1 MFAQW
6 VNRGIISLNFMAED
20 TPQNESFLNPSRR
33 SYVYESSKGSGNK
46 KRVILI
52 ILGVIVLIALV
63 AYAIIATGGK
73 GELDEAL
80 TPTPTTI
87 QETPTPT
94 ITEVTPTPEE
104 SPTPKGQ
111 VSITPTS
118 KTSPTPT
125 TKGTPT
131 PTKASASDLDRS
143 NLSLEVQNGSGVAG
157 AATKMSDALKKLGYT
172 VASSGNADN
181 FDYEKTEIQ
190 LKSTKKAYLEML
202 KKDLGDDYTIGSA
215 TSDYTGDAD
224 GVVIVGK
231 E

>member
-1 MFAQW
+1 
-6 VNRGIISLNFMAED
+6 MAED
-20 TPQNESFLNPSRR
+20 TPQNELFLNPSRR

-104 SPTPKGQ
+104 SPTP
-111 VSITPTS
+111 TS
-118 KTSPTPT
+118 KISPTPT

-202 KKDLGDDYTIGSA
+202 KKDLGDDYTISSA
-215 TSDYTGDAD
+215 TSDYAGDAD

>member
-1 MFAQW
+1 
-6 VNRGIISLNFMAED
+6 MAED

-104 SPTPKGQ
+104 SPTP
-111 VSITPTS
+111 TS
-118 KTSPTPT
+118 KISPTPT

>member
-1 MFAQW
+1 LFAQW

-104 SPTPKGQ
+104 SPTP
-111 VSITPTS
+111 TS
-118 KTSPTPT
+118 KISPTPT

-202 KKDLGDDYTIGSA
+202 KKDLGDDYTISSA
-215 TSDYTGDAD
+215 TSDYAGDAD